1 MTRQKNKKT
10 LVIKPRVSESELP
23 NFLSK
28 LTEIEVLYV
37 DPRKLQGTK
46 FKTMYESE
54 AANMVICK
62 SSTELNKSRGSGKS
76 IGIYKEVKSDGD
88 IEDIL
93 LASQKGADFVII
105 DSVDWKIIPLENI
118 IARIHKSETKIYTTA
133 KNSEEV
139 RTMFGVLELGV
150 DGVILDTNSEQE
162 VSDSKNYMENKTLP
176 IQEINITDVIDVGVG
191 ERVCVDTTSILATG
205 EGMLIGSKSNFLF
218 LVHNESIGSSFTSPR
233 PFRVN
238 AGAVHC
244 YTLTPEGKTMYLSE
258 LEAGSEIL
266 AVNTNGASRRVIVG
280 RSKIETRPLRLI
292 KGETEG
298 IVGTTILQNAET
310 IRLVKSNG
318 SIVSVTELKI
328 GDRILGSVKQGSG
341 RHFGIEIEEYLIE
354 K

>member
-1 MTRQKNKKT
+1 MNKKT
-10 LVIKPRVSESELP
+10 LVINPQVSESELP

-28 LTEIEVLYV
+28 LTDIEVIYV
-37 DPRKLQGTK
+37 DPRKLRGTK
-46 FKTMYESE
+46 FKTMYESD
-54 AANMVICK
+54 AADMVICK
-62 SSTELNKSRGSGKS
+62 SSTELGKSRGSGKS
-76 IGIYKEVKSDGD
+76 TGIYKEVKSDDD

-93 LASQKGADFVII
+93 LASQMGADFVIV

-118 IARIHKSETKIYTTA
+118 IAKIHKSKTKIYTTA

-139 RTMFGVLELGV
+139 RTMFGILELGV
-150 DGVILDTNSEQE
+150 DGVILDTNNEQE
-162 VSDSKNYMENKTLP
+162 VSDSKNYMENRILP
-176 IQEINITDVIDVGVG
+176 IQEINITDVIDVGIG

-244 YTLTPEGKTMYLSE
+244 YTLTPEGKTKYLSE

-266 AVNTNGASRRVIVG
+266 AVNSNGASRRVTVG
-280 RSKIETRPLRLI
+280 RSKIETRPLKLI
-292 KGETEG
+292 KGETDG
-298 IVGTTILQNAET
+298 KVGTIILQNAET

-328 GDRILGSVKQGSG
+328 GDRILGSAKQGSG
-341 RHFGIEIEEYLIE
+341 RHFGMEIDEYL
-354 K
+354 

>member
-1 MTRQKNKKT
+1 MNKKT
-10 LVIKPRVSESELP
+10 LVINPQVSESELP

-28 LTEIEVLYV
+28 LTDIEVIFV
-37 DPRKLQGTK
+37 DPRKLRGTK
-46 FKTMYESE
+46 FKTMYESD
-54 AANMVICK
+54 AADMVICK
-62 SSTELNKSRGSGKS
+62 SSTELGKSRGSGKS
-76 IGIYKEVKSDGD
+76 TGIYKEVKSDDD

-93 LASQKGADFVII
+93 LASQMGADFVIV

-118 IARIHKSETKIYTTA
+118 IAKIHKSKTKIYTTA

-139 RTMFGVLELGV
+139 RTMFGILELGV
-150 DGVILDTNSEQE
+150 DGVILHTNNEQE
-162 VSDSKNYMENKTLP
+162 VSDSKNYMENRILP
-176 IQEINITDVIDVGVG
+176 IQEINITDVIDVGIG

-244 YTLTPEGKTMYLSE
+244 YTLTPEGKTKYLSE

-266 AVNTNGASRRVIVG
+266 AVNSNGASRRVTVG
-280 RSKIETRPLRLI
+280 RSKIETRPLILI
-292 KGETEG
+292 KGETDG
-298 IVGTTILQNAET
+298 KVGTIILQNAET
-310 IRLVKSNG
+310 IRLVKSDG

-328 GDRILGSVKQGSG
+328 GDRILGSAKQGSG
-341 RHFGIEIEEYLIE
+341 RHFGMEIDEYLIE

>member
-1 MTRQKNKKT
+1 MNKKT
-10 LVIKPRVSESELP
+10 LVINPQVSESELP

-28 LTEIEVLYV
+28 LTDIEVIYV
-37 DPRKLQGTK
+37 DPRKLRGTK
-46 FKTMYESE
+46 FKTMYESD
-54 AANMVICK
+54 AADMVICK
-62 SSTELNKSRGSGKS
+62 SSTELGKSRGSGKS
-76 IGIYKEVKSDGD
+76 TGIYKEVKSDDD

-93 LASQKGADFVII
+93 LASQMGADFVIV

-118 IARIHKSETKIYTTA
+118 IAKIHKSKTKIYTTA

-139 RTMFGVLELGV
+139 RTMFGILELGV
-150 DGVILDTNSEQE
+150 DGVILDTNNEQE
-162 VSDSKNYMENKTLP
+162 VSDSKNYMENRILP
-176 IQEINITDVIDVGVG
+176 IQEINITDVIDVGIG

-244 YTLTPEGKTMYLSE
+244 YTLTPEGKTKYLSE

-266 AVNTNGASRRVIVG
+266 AVNSNGASRRVTVG
-280 RSKIETRPLRLI
+280 RSKIETRPLKLI
-292 KGETEG
+292 KGETDG
-298 IVGTTILQNAET
+298 KVGTIILQNAET
-310 IRLVKSNG
+310 IRLVKSDG

-328 GDRILGSVKQGSG
+328 GDRILGSAKQGSG
-341 RHFGIEIEEYLIE
+341 RHFGMEIDEYLIE

>member
-1 MTRQKNKKT
+1 MNKKT
-10 LVIKPRVSESELP
+10 LVINPQVSESELP
-23 NFLSK
+23 TFLSK
-28 LTEIEVLYV
+28 LTDIEVIYV
-37 DPRKLQGTK
+37 DPRKLRGTQ
-46 FKTMYESE
+46 FKTMYESD
-54 AANMVICK
+54 AADMVICK
-62 SSTELNKSRGSGKS
+62 SSTELGKSRGSGKLT
-76 IGIYKEVKSDGD
+76 GIYKEVKSDDD

-93 LASQKGADFVII
+93 LASQMGADFVIV

-118 IARIHKSETKIYTTA
+118 IAKIHKSKTKIYTTA

-139 RTMFGVLELGV
+139 RTMFGILELGV
-150 DGVILDTNSEQE
+150 DGVILDTNNEQE
-162 VSDSKNYMENKTLP
+162 VSDSKNYMESRILP
-176 IQEINITDVIDVGVG
+176 IQEINITDVIDVGIG
-191 ERVCVDTTSILATG
+191 ERVCVDTTSILAKG

-244 YTLTPEGKTMYLSE
+244 YTLTPEGKTKYLSE

-266 AVNTNGASRRVIVG
+266 AVNSNGASRRVTVG
-280 RSKIETRPLRLI
+280 RSKIESRPLKLI
-292 KGETEG
+292 KGETDG
-298 IVGTTILQNAET
+298 NVGTIILQNAET

-328 GDRILGSVKQGSG
+328 GDRILGSAKQGSG
-341 RHFGIEIEEYLIE
+341 RHFGMEIDEYLIE

>member
-1 MTRQKNKKT
+1 MNKKT
-10 LVIKPRVSESELP
+10 LVINPQVSESELP

-28 LTEIEVLYV
+28 LTDIEVIYV
-37 DPRKLQGTK
+37 DPRKLRGTK
-46 FKTMYESE
+46 FKTMYESD
-54 AANMVICK
+54 AADMVICK
-62 SSTELNKSRGSGKS
+62 SSTELGKSRGSGKS
-76 IGIYKEVKSDGD
+76 TGIYKEVKSDDD

-93 LASQKGADFVII
+93 LASQMGADFVIV

-118 IARIHKSETKIYTTA
+118 IAKIHKSKTKIYTTA

-139 RTMFGVLELGV
+139 RTMFGILELGV
-150 DGVILDTNSEQE
+150 DGVILDTNNEQE
-162 VSDSKNYMENKTLP
+162 VRDSKNYMENRILP
-176 IQEINITDVIDVGVG
+176 IQEINITDVIDVGIG

-244 YTLTPEGKTMYLSE
+244 YTLTPECKTKYLSE

-266 AVNTNGASRRVIVG
+266 AVNSNGASRRVTVG
-280 RSKIETRPLRLI
+280 RSKIETRPLILI
-292 KGETEG
+292 KGETDG
-298 IVGTTILQNAET
+298 KVGTIILQNAET
-310 IRLVKSNG
+310 IRLVKSDG

-328 GDRILGSVKQGSG
+328 GDRILGSAKQGSG
-341 RHFGIEIEEYLIE
+341 RHFGMEIDEYLIE

>member
-1 MTRQKNKKT
+1 MNKKT
-10 LVIKPRVSESELP
+10 LVINPQVSESELP

-28 LTEIEVLYV
+28 LTDIEVIYV
-37 DPRKLQGTK
+37 DPRKLRGTK
-46 FKTMYESE
+46 FKTMYESD
-54 AANMVICK
+54 AADMVICK
-62 SSTELNKSRGSGKS
+62 SSTELGKSRGSGKS
-76 IGIYKEVKSDGD
+76 TGIYKEVKSDDD

-93 LASQKGADFVII
+93 LASQMGADFVIV

-118 IARIHKSETKIYTTA
+118 IAKIHKSKTKIYTTA

-139 RTMFGVLELGV
+139 RTMFGILELGV
-150 DGVILDTNSEQE
+150 DGVILDTNNEQE
-162 VSDSKNYMENKTLP
+162 VSDSKNYMENRILP
-176 IQEINITDVIDVGVG
+176 IQEINITDVIDVGIG

-244 YTLTPEGKTMYLSE
+244 YTLTPEGKTKYLSE

-266 AVNTNGASRRVIVG
+266 AVNSNGASRRVTVG
-280 RSKIETRPLRLI
+280 RSKIETRPLKLI
-292 KGETEG
+292 KGETDG
-298 IVGTTILQNAET
+298 KVGTIILQNAET

-328 GDRILGSVKQGSG
+328 GDRILGSAKQGSG
-341 RHFGIEIEEYLIE
+341 RHFGMEIDEYLIE

>member
-1 MTRQKNKKT
+1 MNKKT
-10 LVIKPRVSESELP
+10 LVINPKVSESELP
-23 NFLSK
+23 TFLSK
-28 LTEIEVLYV
+28 LTDIEVIYV
-37 DPRKLQGTK
+37 DPRKLRGTK
-46 FKTMYESE
+46 FKTMYESD
-54 AANMVICK
+54 AADMVICK
-62 SSTELNKSRGSGKS
+62 SSTELGKSRGSGKLT
-76 IGIYKEVKSDGD
+76 GIYKEVKSDDD

-93 LASQKGADFVII
+93 LASQMGADFVIV

-118 IARIHKSETKIYTTA
+118 IAKIHKSKTKIYTTA

-139 RTMFGVLELGV
+139 RTMFGILELGV
-150 DGVILDTNSEQE
+150 DGVILDTNNEQE
-162 VSDSKNYMENKTLP
+162 VSDSKNYMESRILP
-176 IQEINITDVIDVGVG
+176 IQEINITDVIDVGIG
-191 ERVCVDTTSILATG
+191 ERVCVDTTSILAKG

-244 YTLTPEGKTMYLSE
+244 YTLTPEGKTKYLSE

-266 AVNTNGASRRVIVG
+266 AVNSNGASRRVTVG
-280 RSKIETRPLRLI
+280 RSKIETRPLKLI
-292 KGETEG
+292 KGETDG
-298 IVGTTILQNAET
+298 KVGTIILQNAET

-328 GDRILGSVKQGSG
+328 GDRILGSAKQGSG
-341 RHFGIEIEEYLIE
+341 RHFGMEIDEYLIE

>member
-1 MTRQKNKKT
+1 LNKKT
-10 LVIKPRVSESELP
+10 LVINPKVSESELP
-23 NFLSK
+23 TFLSK
-28 LTEIEVLYV
+28 LTDIEVIYV
-37 DPRKLQGTK
+37 DPRKLRGTK
-46 FKTMYESE
+46 FKTMYESD
-54 AANMVICK
+54 AADMVICK
-62 SSTELNKSRGSGKS
+62 SSTELGKSRGSGKLT
-76 IGIYKEVKSDGD
+76 GIYKEVKSDDD

-93 LASQKGADFVII
+93 LASQMGADFVIV

-118 IARIHKSETKIYTTA
+118 IAKIHKSKTKIYTTA

-139 RTMFGVLELGV
+139 RTMFGILELGV
-150 DGVILDTNSEQE
+150 DGVILDTNNEQE
-162 VSDSKNYMENKTLP
+162 VSDSKNYMESRILP
-176 IQEINITDVIDVGVG
+176 IQEINITDVIDVGIG
-191 ERVCVDTTSILATG
+191 ERVCVDTTSILAKG

-244 YTLTPEGKTMYLSE
+244 YTLTPEGKTKYLSE

-266 AVNTNGASRRVIVG
+266 AVNSNGASRRVTVG
-280 RSKIETRPLRLI
+280 RSKIETRPLKLI
-292 KGETEG
+292 KGETDG
-298 IVGTTILQNAET
+298 KVGTIILQNAET

-328 GDRILGSVKQGSG
+328 GDRILGSAKQGSG
-341 RHFGIEIEEYLIE
+341 RHFGMEIDEYLIE

>member
-1 MTRQKNKKT
+1 MNKKT
-10 LVIKPRVSESELP
+10 LVINPQVSESELP

-28 LTEIEVLYV
+28 LTDIEVIYV
-37 DPRKLQGTK
+37 DPRKLRGTK
-46 FKTMYESE
+46 FKTMYESD
-54 AANMVICK
+54 AADMVICK
-62 SSTELNKSRGSGKS
+62 SSTELGKSRGSGKS
-76 IGIYKEVKSDGD
+76 TGIYKEVKSDDD

-93 LASQKGADFVII
+93 LASQMGADFVIV

-118 IARIHKSETKIYTTA
+118 IAKIHRSKTKIYTTA

-139 RTMFGVLELGV
+139 RTMFGILELGV
-150 DGVILDTNSEQE
+150 DGVILDTNNEQE
-162 VSDSKNYMENKTLP
+162 VSDSKNYMENRILP
-176 IQEINITDVIDVGVG
+176 IQEINITDVIDVGIG

-244 YTLTPEGKTMYLSE
+244 YTLTPEGRTKYLSE

-266 AVNTNGASRRVIVG
+266 AVNSNGASRRVTVG
-280 RSKIETRPLRLI
+280 RSKIETRPLILI
-292 KGETEG
+292 KGETDG
-298 IVGTTILQNAET
+298 KVGTIILQNAET
-310 IRLVKSNG
+310 IRLVKSDG

-328 GDRILGSVKQGSG
+328 GDRILGSAKQGSG
-341 RHFGIEIEEYLIE
+341 RHFGMEIDEYLIE

>member
-1 MTRQKNKKT
+1 MNKKT
-10 LVIKPRVSESELP
+10 LVINPQVSESELP

-28 LTEIEVLYV
+28 LTDIEVIFV
-37 DPRKLQGTK
+37 DPRKLRGTK
-46 FKTMYESE
+46 FKTMYESD
-54 AANMVICK
+54 AADMVICK
-62 SSTELNKSRGSGKS
+62 SSTELGKSRGSGKS
-76 IGIYKEVKSDGD
+76 TGIYKEVKSDDD

-93 LASQKGADFVII
+93 LASQMGADFVIV

-118 IARIHKSETKIYTTA
+118 IAKIHKSKTKIYTTA

-139 RTMFGVLELGV
+139 RTMFGILELGV
-150 DGVILDTNSEQE
+150 DGVILDTNNEQE
-162 VSDSKNYMENKTLP
+162 VSDSKNYMENRILP
-176 IQEINITDVIDVGVG
+176 IQEINITDVIDVGIG

-244 YTLTPEGKTMYLSE
+244 YTLTPEGKTKYLSE

-266 AVNTNGASRRVIVG
+266 AVNSNGASRRVTVG
-280 RSKIETRPLRLI
+280 RSKIETRPLKLI
-292 KGETEG
+292 KGETDG
-298 IVGTTILQNAET
+298 KVGTIILQNAET

-328 GDRILGSVKQGSG
+328 GDRILGSAKQGSG
-341 RHFGIEIEEYLIE
+341 RHFGMEIDEYLIE

>member
-1 MTRQKNKKT
+1 MNKKT
-10 LVIKPRVSESELP
+10 LVINPQVSESELP

-28 LTEIEVLYV
+28 LTDIEVIYV
-37 DPRKLQGTK
+37 DPRKLRGTK
-46 FKTMYESE
+46 FKTMYESD
-54 AANMVICK
+54 AADMVICK
-62 SSTELNKSRGSGKS
+62 SSTELGKSRGSGKS
-76 IGIYKEVKSDGD
+76 TGIYKEVKSDDD

-93 LASQKGADFVII
+93 LASQMGADFVIV

-118 IARIHKSETKIYTTA
+118 IAKIHKSKTKIYTTA

-139 RTMFGVLELGV
+139 RTMFGILELGV
-150 DGVILDTNSEQE
+150 DGVILDTNNEQE
-162 VSDSKNYMENKTLP
+162 VRDSKNYMENRILP
-176 IQEINITDVIDVGVG
+176 IQEINITDVIDVGIG

-244 YTLTPEGKTMYLSE
+244 YTLTPEGKTKYLSE

-266 AVNTNGASRRVIVG
+266 AVNSNGASRRVTVG
-280 RSKIETRPLRLI
+280 RSKIETRPLILI
-292 KGETEG
+292 KGETDG
-298 IVGTTILQNAET
+298 KVGTIILQNAET
-310 IRLVKSNG
+310 IRLVKSDG

-328 GDRILGSVKQGSG
+328 GDRILGSAKQGSG
-341 RHFGIEIEEYLIE
+341 RHFGMEIDEYLIE

>member
-1 MTRQKNKKT
+1 MNKKT
-10 LVIKPRVSESELP
+10 LVINPQVSESELP

-28 LTEIEVLYV
+28 LTDIEVIYV
-37 DPRKLQGTK
+37 DPRKLRGTK
-46 FKTMYESE
+46 FKTMYESD
-54 AANMVICK
+54 AADMVICK
-62 SSTELNKSRGSGKS
+62 SSTELGKSRGSGKS
-76 IGIYKEVKSDGD
+76 TGIYKEVKSDDD

-93 LASQKGADFVII
+93 LASQMGADFVIV

-118 IARIHKSETKIYTTA
+118 IAKIHKSKTKIYTTA

-139 RTMFGVLELGV
+139 RTMFGILELGV
-150 DGVILDTNSEQE
+150 DGVILDTNNEQE
-162 VSDSKNYMENKTLP
+162 VSDSKNYMENRILP
-176 IQEINITDVIDVGVG
+176 IQEINITDVIDVGIG

-244 YTLTPEGKTMYLSE
+244 YTLTPEGKTKYLSE

-266 AVNTNGASRRVIVG
+266 AVNSNGASRRVTVG
-280 RSKIETRPLRLI
+280 RSKIETRPLILI
-292 KGETEG
+292 KGETDG
-298 IVGTTILQNAET
+298 KVGTIILQNAET
-310 IRLVKSNG
+310 IRLVKSDG

-328 GDRILGSVKQGSG
+328 GDRILGSAKQGSG
-341 RHFGIEIEEYLIE
+341 RHFGMEIDEYLIE

>member
-1 MTRQKNKKT
+1 MNKKT

-93 LASQKGADFVII
+93 LASQKGADFVIV

-150 DGVILDTNSEQE
+150 DGVILDTDSEQE
-162 VSDSKNYMENKTLP
+162 VSDSKNYMENRALP

-205 EGMLIGSKSNFLF
+205 EGMLIGSKSNFLY

-244 YTLTPEGKTMYLSE
+244 YTLTPDGTTKYLSE
-258 LEAGSEIL
+258 LESGSQVLI
-266 AVNTNGASRRVIVG
+266 VNTKGSARTVSVG
-280 RSKIETRPLRLI
+280 RAKIETRPLRLF
-292 KGETEG
+292 KALYEKETG
-298 IVGTTILQNAET
+298 SIVVQNAET
-310 IRLVKSNG
+310 IRFLDKN
-318 SIVSVTELKI
+318 
-328 GDRILGSVKQGSG
+328 D
-341 RHFGIEIEEYLIE
+341 
-354 K
+354 

>member
-1 MTRQKNKKT
+1 MNKKT
-10 LVIKPRVSESELP
+10 LVINPQVSESELP

-28 LTEIEVLYV
+28 LTDIEVIYV
-37 DPRKLQGTK
+37 DPRKLRGTK
-46 FKTMYESE
+46 FKTMYESN
-54 AANMVICK
+54 AADMVICK
-62 SSTELNKSRGSGKS
+62 SSTELGKSRGSGKS
-76 IGIYKEVKSDGD
+76 TGIYKEVKSDDD

-93 LASQKGADFVII
+93 LASQMGADFVIV

-118 IARIHKSETKIYTTA
+118 IAKIHKSKTKIYTTA

-139 RTMFGVLELGV
+139 RTMFGILELGV
-150 DGVILDTNSEQE
+150 DGVILDTNNEQE
-162 VSDSKNYMENKTLP
+162 VSDSKNYMENRILP
-176 IQEINITDVIDVGVG
+176 IQEINITDVIDVGIG

-244 YTLTPEGKTMYLSE
+244 YTLTPEGKTKYLSE

-266 AVNTNGASRRVIVG
+266 AVNSNGASRRVTVG
-280 RSKIETRPLRLI
+280 RSKIETRPLKLI
-292 KGETEG
+292 KGETDG
-298 IVGTTILQNAET
+298 KVGTIILQNAET

-328 GDRILGSVKQGSG
+328 GDRILGSAKQGSG
-341 RHFGIEIEEYLIE
+341 RHFGMEIDEYLIE

>member
-1 MTRQKNKKT
+1 MNKKT
-10 LVIKPRVSESELP
+10 LVINPQVSESELP

-28 LTEIEVLYV
+28 LTDIEVIYV
-37 DPRKLQGTK
+37 DPRKLRGTK
-46 FKTMYESE
+46 FKTMYESD
-54 AANMVICK
+54 AADMVICK
-62 SSTELNKSRGSGKS
+62 SSTELGKSRGSGKS
-76 IGIYKEVKSDGD
+76 TGIYKEVKSDDD

-93 LASQKGADFVII
+93 LASQMGADFVIV

-118 IARIHKSETKIYTTA
+118 IAKIHKSKTKIYTTA

-139 RTMFGVLELGV
+139 RTMFGILELGV
-150 DGVILDTNSEQE
+150 DGVILDTNNEQE
-162 VSDSKNYMENKTLP
+162 VSDSKNYMENRILP
-176 IQEINITDVIDVGVG
+176 IQEINITDVIDVGIG

-205 EGMLIGSKSNFLF
+205 EGILIGSKSNFLF

-244 YTLTPEGKTMYLSE
+244 YTLTPEGKTKYLSE

-266 AVNTNGASRRVIVG
+266 AVNSNGASRRVTVG
-280 RSKIETRPLRLI
+280 RSKIETRPLKLI
-292 KGETEG
+292 KGETDG
-298 IVGTTILQNAET
+298 KVGTIILQNAET

-328 GDRILGSVKQGSG
+328 GDRILGSAKQGSG
-341 RHFGIEIEEYLIE
+341 RHFGMEIDEYLIE

>member
-1 MTRQKNKKT
+1 MSN
-10 LVIKPRVSESELP
+10 
-23 NFLSK
+23 
-28 LTEIEVLYV
+28 
-37 DPRKLQGTK
+37 PRKLRGTK
-46 FKTMYESE
+46 FKTMYESD
-54 AANMVICK
+54 AADMVICK
-62 SSTELNKSRGSGKS
+62 SSTELGKSRGSGKS
-76 IGIYKEVKSDGD
+76 TGIYKEVKSDDD

-93 LASQKGADFVII
+93 LASQMGADFVIV

-118 IARIHKSETKIYTTA
+118 IAKIHKSKTKIYTTA

-139 RTMFGVLELGV
+139 RTMFGILELGV
-150 DGVILDTNSEQE
+150 DGVILDTNNEQE
-162 VSDSKNYMENKTLP
+162 VSDSKNYMENRILP
-176 IQEINITDVIDVGVG
+176 IQEINITDVIDVGIG

-244 YTLTPEGKTMYLSE
+244 YTLTPEGKTKYLSE

-266 AVNTNGASRRVIVG
+266 AVNSNGASRRVTVG
-280 RSKIETRPLRLI
+280 RSKIETRPLKLI
-292 KGETEG
+292 KGETDG
-298 IVGTTILQNAET
+298 KVGTIILQNAET

-328 GDRILGSVKQGSG
+328 GDRILGSAKQGSG
-341 RHFGIEIEEYLIE
+341 RHFGMEIDEYLIE

>member
-1 MTRQKNKKT
+1 MNKKT
-10 LVIKPRVSESELP
+10 LVINPQVSESELP

-28 LTEIEVLYV
+28 LTDIEVIYV
-37 DPRKLQGTK
+37 DPRKLRGTK
-46 FKTMYESE
+46 FKTMYESD
-54 AANMVICK
+54 AADMVICK
-62 SSTELNKSRGSGKS
+62 SSTELGKSRGSGKS
-76 IGIYKEVKSDGD
+76 TGIYKEVKSDDD

-93 LASQKGADFVII
+93 LASQMGADFVIV

-118 IARIHKSETKIYTTA
+118 IAKIHKSKTKIYTTA

-139 RTMFGVLELGV
+139 RTMFGILELGV
-150 DGVILDTNSEQE
+150 DGVILDTNNEQE
-162 VSDSKNYMENKTLP
+162 VSDSKNYMENRILP
-176 IQEINITDVIDVGVG
+176 IQEINITDVIDVGIG

-244 YTLTPEGKTMYLSE
+244 YTLTPEGKTKYLSE

-266 AVNTNGASRRVIVG
+266 AVNSNGVSRRVTVG
-280 RSKIETRPLRLI
+280 RSKIETRPLILI
-292 KGETEG
+292 KGETDG
-298 IVGTTILQNAET
+298 KVGTIILQNAET
-310 IRLVKSNG
+310 IRLVKSDG

-328 GDRILGSVKQGSG
+328 GDRILGSAKQGSG
-341 RHFGIEIEEYLIE
+341 RHFGMEIDEYLIE
-354 K
+354 R